1 MVTQTAA
8 WFSPCVNAQAR
19 NFKGSFS
26 FSAKGLKSRRE
37 RNEGRWGIDITKREN
52 GRSYDETFSA
62 ALASF
67 LICSVDDQ
75 HTNTYTQAS
84 HPRLWALYFQQFFSR
99 DLLNP
104 EWGKTLLERDAIT
117 AQTVIIIR
125 KESGGATRLSEH
137 VGEGSE
143 PTLIGPSPGT
153 KRTFWRLNASS
164 FICCWQLISPKM
176 KQEEQ
181 NKKCK

>member
-8 WFSPCVNAQAR
+8 WFSPRVNAQAR

-26 FSAKGLKSRRE
+26 FSASGLQRRRE
-37 RNEGRWGIDITKREN
+37 RKEGRWGLDITKREN
-52 GRSYDETFSA
+52 GHSYDGTFSA
-62 ALASF
+62 AFASF
-67 LICSVDDQ
+67 LIRSVDDQ

-84 HPRLWALYFQQFFSR
+84 HPRLWALYFQQFFSH
-99 DLLNP
+99 DLLNLG
-104 EWGKTLLERDAIT
+104 WGKTLLERDAVT
-117 AQTVIIIR
+117 AQTVIIIL
-125 KESGGATRLSEH
+125 KEFGGATRLSEH

-153 KRTFWRLNASS
+153 KLKFWRLNAGSE
-164 FICCWQLISPKM
+164 FIHLLLTVDFTKN
-176 KQEEQ
+176 EQ

>member
-8 WFSPCVNAQAR
+8 WFNPHVNAQAQ

-26 FSAKGLKSRRE
+26 FSAKGLQRRRE
-37 RNEGRWGIDITKREN
+37 RKEGRWGIDITKREN
-52 GRSYDETFSA
+52 GHSYDGTFSA
-62 ALASF
+62 ALASC

-75 HTNTYTQAS
+75 HTNTHTQAS

-104 EWGKTLLERDAIT
+104 EWRKTLLERDAVT
-117 AQTVIIIR
+117 AQTVIIIL
-125 KESGGATRLSEH
+125 KEFGSTTRLSEH

-153 KRTFWRLNASS
+153 KLKFWRLNASS
-164 FICCWQLISPKM
+164 EFIHLLLTVDFTKNETR
-176 KQEEQ
+176 KA
-181 NKKCK
+181 K